1 MQTSIYYTQND
12 KYLIDQLEKKAKA
25 ERKSKSAVVLCILE
39 EYFERKKKVG
49 EILCDIGSLTNE
61 QLNEALKIQQR
72 EKKHRLL
79 GEILVNK
86 NFVDE
91 RDLERALSLQGNG
104 GS

>member
-1 MQTSIYYTQND
+1 MQTSIYSTEKD
-12 KYLIDQLEKKAKA
+12 KYLIDQLEKEARA

-39 EYFERKKKVG
+39 KYFEKKKKVG

-61 QLNEALKIQQR
+61 QLNKVLEIQQK

-79 GEILVNK
+79 GEVLLDE
-86 NFVDE
+86 NFIDE
-91 RDLERALSLQGNG
+91 RDLERALSLQGNN